1 MWKRIQRPGRE
12 REKQISNPVLIETT
26 YDEKTLGRIPNISDL
41 QPTSPASYTSPAY
54 AGHNITD
61 VSTELPTLPL

>member
-41 QPTSPASYTSPAY
+41 QPTSPGSYTSPAY

-61 VSTELPTLPL
+61 VSTELPTLPS